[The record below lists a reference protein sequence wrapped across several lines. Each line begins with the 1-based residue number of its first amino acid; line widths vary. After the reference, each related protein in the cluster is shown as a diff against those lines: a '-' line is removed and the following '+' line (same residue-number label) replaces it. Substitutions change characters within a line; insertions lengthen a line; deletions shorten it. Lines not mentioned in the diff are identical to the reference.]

1 VRAASREDCL
11 AARGDFVLTGRVP
24 VLEIRKFPDPVLQ
37 KKAAPV
43 RNIDGRVAGLV
54 NSMVDTMYAANGLGL
69 AAPQVGSGQ
78 RILVMDTDPDNRGK
92 ELIKIV
98 NPVIVESSGEITWE
112 EGCLSLV
119 NITVEMT
126 RAQRVLLRGWTLD
139 QREIELEAQDLKAVC
154 IQHELDHLDGT
165 LLVDHISRLK
175 RELYR
180 KRLKKGADKPEPE
193 LSPLGNDVRRI

>member
-1 VRAASREDCL
+1 MRAASSEDRL

-37 KKAAPV
+37 KKANPV
-43 RNIDGRVAGLV
+43 RTIDGRVAGLV

-69 AAPQVGSGQ
+69 AAPQVGASQ

-98 NPVIVESSGEITWE
+98 NPVIVESSGEIVWE

-126 RAQRVLLRGWTLD
+126 RAQRILLRGWTLD
-139 QREIELEAQDLKAVC
+139 HREIEMEVQDLKAVC
-154 IQHELDHLDGT
+154 IQHELDQLDGT

-180 KRLKKGADKPEPE
+180 KRLKKGVTEGPE
-193 LSPLGNDVRRI
+193 LSPVGNDVRRI

>member
-1 VRAASREDCL
+1 
-11 AARGDFVLTGRVP
+11 
-24 VLEIRKFPDPVLQ
+24 
-37 KKAAPV
+37 
-43 RNIDGRVAGLV
+43 
-54 NSMVDTMYAANGLGL
+54 MYAANGLGL
-69 AAPQVGSGQ
+69 AAPQVGASQ

-92 ELIKIV
+92 ELIKLV
-98 NPVIVESSGEITWE
+98 NPVIVESSGEIVWE

-126 RAQRVLLRGWTLD
+126 RAQRILLKGWTLD
-139 QREIELEAQDLKAVC
+139 HREIELEATDLKAVC

-180 KRLKKGADKPEPE
+180 KRLKKGVTEEPE
-193 LSPLGNDVRRI
+193 LSPVGNDVRRI